1 MLEWLSHLDAG
12 TQASLWV
19 ILVGAMTNTACALL
33 GCYLVLRRM
42 SLLGDAISHAVLP
55 GLAAAFILSGTLNIG
70 YMFAGAL
77 IVGLLTTVLTEALH
91 RHGGVAED
99 AAMGVVFTSLFALGV
114 ILVKRYGQAVDLD
127 PDCVLNG
134 LLELVDVNRVTV
146 AGVSVPRALVTIGP
160 VLAVNVLFIVV
171 FWKELL
177 VSSFDPA
184 LATTM
189 GFRAGLLHYVLM
201 ALVAV
206 TTVASFEQVG
216 SILVIAMLIV
226 PGATAHLLTDRLSR
240 MLWIAAGVAVAS
252 AVLGQGLAIRWDT
265 NTAGTMTVVV
275 GLAYLAAA
283 IFSPRYGVV
292 SAWLRN
298 LKTSLRIVREDLL
311 AMLYRLEELRV
322 QRRLG
327 PVEAVRAVG
336 GGALAVLGLRSVFA
350 RREVLRQNGTLRLTD
365 LGRRQ
370 AAGLVRS
377 HRLWEAYLVRHLG
390 LPLDHVHEPA
400 TRMEHFIDERLQR
413 HVAADLGQMATD
425 PHGREIPPGDRPE
438 GNARDES

>member
-1 MLEWLSHLDAG
+1 
-12 TQASLWV
+12 
-19 ILVGAMTNTACALL
+19 
-33 GCYLVLRRM
+33 
-42 SLLGDAISHAVLP
+42 
-55 GLAAAFILSGTLNIG
+55 
-70 YMFAGAL
+70 
-77 IVGLLTTVLTEALH
+77 
-91 RHGGVAED
+91 
-99 AAMGVVFTSLFALGV
+99 
-114 ILVKRYGQAVDLD
+114 
-127 PDCVLNG
+127 
-134 LLELVDVNRVTV
+134 
-146 AGVSVPRALVTIGP
+146 
-160 VLAVNVLFIVV
+160 
-171 FWKELL
+171 
-177 VSSFDPA
+177 
-184 LATTM
+184 
-189 GFRAGLLHYVLM
+189 M

-275 GLAYLAAA
+275 GLMYLAAA

-322 QRRLG
+322 ERRLG